1 MLMNQ
6 NPGKSIQELEKIK
19 IELEMKRNYFGEFT
33 INVLHND
40 LKEHY
45 ENFKEDLDEE
55 CTPA

>member
-1 MLMNQ
+1 MNQ

-33 INVLHND
+33 INVLPND

-55 CTPA
+55 CTPV